1 MQSPTIHSFISSL
14 EVSLSAVFPAAD
26 VSFDGQNLSVYFRRS
41 ESNGDFV
48 LLLVDLTCME
58 EEDAGSVAV
67 HARPDH
73 IFEQHWVVEGRDEEN
88 EGRRTLILP
97 GRRFVDG
104 FFNDAD
110 EYEDGHGNSMW
121 LFTFPQDEGQISD
134 LIAALAGISVRYF
147 NSSPMQTSE
156 SARTHHR

>member
-1 MQSPTIHSFISSL
+1 MQSRIHSFISSL
-14 EVSLSAVFPAAD
+14 EVSLSSVFPAAD
-26 VSFDGQNLSVYFRRS
+26 VSFDGQNLSIHFRRS

-73 IFEQHWVVEGRDEEN
+73 IFEPHWVVEEEEAAGN
-88 EGRRTLILP
+88 HSSSSSRTLILP
-97 GRRFVDG
+97 GQRFVDG
-104 FFNDAD
+104 FFDDAD

-121 LFTFPQDEGQISD
+121 MFTFPQDEGRISD
-134 LIAALAGISVRYF
+134 LIAALAGISAGYF
-147 NSSPMQTSE
+147 FNNNNNSPMQTSE
-156 SARTHHR
+156 